1 MFIAST
7 AINIFWRNIS
17 KVHVY
22 QQSAIFDIE
31 FVNRA
36 KIQKKKKKKKKRKKD
51 IRTFEKNVKLN
62 LLHKIQNNV
71 SVSTKKIG
79 MVSDSYLL
87 DSADF
92 FASS

>member
-7 AINIFWRNIS
+7 AINIFWQNIS

-36 KIQKKKKKKKKRKKD
+36 KIQKKKKKKRKKD